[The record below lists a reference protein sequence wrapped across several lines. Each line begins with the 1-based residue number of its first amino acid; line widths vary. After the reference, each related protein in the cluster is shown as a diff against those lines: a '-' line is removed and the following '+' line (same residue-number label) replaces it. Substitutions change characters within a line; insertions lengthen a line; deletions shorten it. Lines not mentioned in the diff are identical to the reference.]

1 MNYGDLLS
9 EIDNVSNIYKSM
21 GKYND
26 YIETFLIKERIRI
39 IANKESYN
47 DISQTS
53 ISDYKVYLIDQSAI
67 ADPIDRLIDT
77 IQKYEIPIYIFLGF
91 SMIVI
96 VLLSFFI

>member
-39 IANKESYN
+39 IANKDEYDN
-47 DISQTS
+47 ISQTN
-53 ISDYKVYLIDQSAI
+53 ISDYKVYLIENSAI
-67 ADPIDRLIDT
+67 ADPIDRLID
-77 IQKYEIPIYIFLGF
+77 IMQKYEIPIYIFLSF
-91 SMIVI
+91 SMIVSI
-96 VLLSFFI
+96 LLFLFI

>member
-39 IANKESYN
+39 IANKDEYN
-47 DISQTS
+47 GISQTS
-53 ISDYKVYLIDQSAI
+53 ISDYKVYLIEHSAI
-67 ADPIDRLIDT
+67 DNPIDRLID
-77 IQKYEIPIYIFLGF
+77 IIYKYEIPIYIFLCF
-91 SMIVI
+91 SMIVSI
-96 VLLSFFI
+96 LLFLFI

>member
-39 IANKESYN
+39 ISNKEAYN
-47 DISQTS
+47 DISQTN
-53 ISDYKVYLIDQSAI
+53 ISNYKVYLIEHSAI
-67 ADPIDRLIDT
+67 ADPIDRLID
-77 IQKYEIPIYIFLGF
+77 IMQKYEIPIYIFLGF

>member
-26 YIETFLIKERIRI
+26 YIETFLIKERIKI
-39 IANKESYN
+39 IANKDEYDN
-47 DISQTS
+47 ISQTN
-53 ISDYKVYLIDQSAI
+53 ISDYKVYLIEHSAI
-67 ADPIDRLIDT
+67 ADPIDRLIDMM
-77 IQKYEIPIYIFLGF
+77 QKYEIPIYIFLCF

>member
-39 IANKESYN
+39 ISNKEEYDN
-47 DISQTS
+47 ISQTS
-53 ISDYKVYLIDQSAI
+53 VFNYKVYLIEHFAI
-67 ADPIDRLIDT
+67 DNPIDRLID
-77 IQKYEIPIYIFLGF
+77 IIYKYEIPIYIFICF
-91 SMIVI
+91 SMIVSI
-96 VLLSFFI
+96 LLFLFI

>member
-39 IANKESYN
+39 IANKELYN
-47 DISQTS
+47 DISQTN
-53 ISDYKVYLIDQSAI
+53 ISDYKVYLIEHSAI

-91 SMIVI
+91 SMIVSI
-96 VLLSFFI
+96 LLFLFI

>member
-39 IANKESYN
+39 ISNKEAYN
-47 DISQTS
+47 DISQTN
-53 ISDYKVYLIDQSAI
+53 ISDYKVYLIEHSAI
-67 ADPIDRLIDT
+67 ADPIDMLID
-77 IQKYEIPIYIFLGF
+77 IMQKYEIPIYIFLSF
-91 SMIVI
+91 SMIVSI
-96 VLLSFFI
+96 LLFLFI

>member
-39 IANKESYN
+39 IANKDEYDN
-47 DISQTS
+47 ISQTN
-53 ISDYKVYLIDQSAI
+53 ISDYKGYLIEHSAI
-67 ADPIDRLIDT
+67 ADPIDRLIDMM
-77 IQKYEIPIYIFLGF
+77 QKYEIPIYIFLCF
-91 SMIVI
+91 SMIVSI
-96 VLLSFFI
+96 LLFLFI

>member
-39 IANKESYN
+39 IANKDEYDN
-47 DISQTS
+47 ISQTN
-53 ISDYKVYLIDQSAI
+53 ISDYKVYLIENSAI
-67 ADPIDRLIDT
+67 ADPIDRLID
-77 IQKYEIPIYIFLGF
+77 IMQKYEIPIYILLCF
-91 SMIVI
+91 SMIVSI
-96 VLLSFFI
+96 LLFLFI

>member
-39 IANKESYN
+39 IANKDEYN
-47 DISQTS
+47 GISQTS
-53 ISDYKVYLIDQSAI
+53 ISDYKVYLIEHSAI
-67 ADPIDRLIDT
+67 ADPIDRLID
-77 IQKYEIPIYIFLGF
+77 IIYKYEIPIYIFICF
-91 SMIVI
+91 SMIVSI
-96 VLLSFFI
+96 LLFLFI

>member
-53 ISDYKVYLIDQSAI
+53 ISDYKIYLIEHSA
-67 ADPIDRLIDT
+67 IDRLIDT

>member
-39 IANKESYN
+39 ILNKEEYDN
-47 DISQTS
+47 ISQTS
-53 ISDYKVYLIDQSAI
+53 VFNYKVYLIEHSA
-67 ADPIDRLIDT
+67 IDRLID
-77 IQKYEIPIYIFLGF
+77 IIYKYEIPIYIFLCF
-91 SMIVI
+91 SMIVSI
-96 VLLSFFI
+96 LLFLFI

>member
-39 IANKESYN
+39 IANKELYN

-53 ISDYKVYLIDQSAI
+53 ISDYKVYLIENSAI
-67 ADPIDRLIDT
+67 ADPIDRMIDV

>member
-39 IANKESYN
+39 ISNKEAYN
-47 DISQTS
+47 DISQTN
-53 ISDYKVYLIDQSAI
+53 ISDYKVYLIEHSAI
-67 ADPIDRLIDT
+67 DNPIDRLID
-77 IQKYEIPIYIFLGF
+77 IIYKYEIPIYIFLCF
-91 SMIVI
+91 SMIVSI
-96 VLLSFFI
+96 LLFLFI

>member
-39 IANKESYN
+39 IANKDEYN
-47 DISQTS
+47 GISQTS
-53 ISDYKVYLIDQSAI
+53 ISDYKVYLIEHSAI
-67 ADPIDRLIDT
+67 ADPIDRLIDMM
-77 IQKYEIPIYIFLGF
+77 QKYEIPIYIFLCF
-91 SMIVI
+91 SMIVSI
-96 VLLSFFI
+96 LLFLFI

>member
-39 IANKESYN
+39 ISNKEAYN
-47 DISQTS
+47 DISQTN
-53 ISDYKVYLIDQSAI
+53 ISDYKVYLIEHSAI
-67 ADPIDRLIDT
+67 ADPIDRLIDMM
-77 IQKYEIPIYIFLGF
+77 QKYEIPIYIFLSF
-91 SMIVI
+91 SMIVSI
-96 VLLSFFI
+96 LLFLFI

>member
-39 IANKESYN
+39 IANKEAYN
-47 DISQTS
+47 DISQTN
-53 ISDYKVYLIDQSAI
+53 ISDYKVYLIEHSAI

>member
-39 IANKESYN
+39 ISNKEAYN
-47 DISQTS
+47 DISQTN
-53 ISDYKVYLIDQSAI
+53 ISDYKVYLIEHSAI
-67 ADPIDRLIDT
+67 ADPIDRMIDI

>member
-1 MNYGDLLS
+1 MNYSDLLS

-39 IANKESYN
+39 IANKELYN

>member
-39 IANKESYN
+39 IANKDEYDN
-47 DISQTS
+47 ISQTN
-53 ISDYKVYLIDQSAI
+53 ISNYKVYLIEHSAI
-67 ADPIDRLIDT
+67 ADPIDRLID
-77 IQKYEIPIYIFLGF
+77 IMQKYEIPIYIFLGF

>member
-39 IANKESYN
+39 IANKDEYN

-53 ISDYKVYLIDQSAI
+53 ISDYKVYLIEHSAI
-67 ADPIDRLIDT
+67 ANPIDRLID
-77 IQKYEIPIYIFLGF
+77 IMQKYEIPIYILLCF
-91 SMIVI
+91 SMIVSI
-96 VLLSFFI
+96 LLFLFI

>member
-1 MNYGDLLS
+1 MNYSDLLS

-39 IANKESYN
+39 IANKDEYN

-53 ISDYKVYLIDQSAI
+53 ISDYKVYLIEHSAI
-67 ADPIDRLIDT
+67 ADTIDRLIDMM
-77 IQKYEIPIYIFLGF
+77 QKYEIPIYIFLRF
-91 SMIVI
+91 SMIVSI
-96 VLLSFFI
+96 LLFLFI

>member
-1 MNYGDLLS
+1 MNYSDLLS

-39 IANKESYN
+39 IANKELYN
-47 DISQTS
+47 DISQTN
-53 ISDYKVYLIDQSAI
+53 ISDYKVYLIEHSAI

-91 SMIVI
+91 SMIVSI
-96 VLLSFFI
+96 LLFLFI

>member
-39 IANKESYN
+39 ISNKEAYN
-47 DISQTS
+47 DISKTN
-53 ISDYKVYLIDQSAI
+53 ISDYKVYLIEHSAI
-67 ADPIDRLIDT
+67 ADPIDRLIDI

>member
-39 IANKESYN
+39 IANKDEYN
-47 DISQTS
+47 DISQTN
-53 ISDYKVYLIDQSAI
+53 ISDYKVYLIEHSAI
-67 ADPIDRLIDT
+67 ADPIDRLIDMM
-77 IQKYEIPIYIFLGF
+77 QKYEIPIYIFLSF
-91 SMIVI
+91 SMIVSI
-96 VLLSFFI
+96 LLFLFI

>member
-39 IANKESYN
+39 ISNKEAYN
-47 DISQTS
+47 DISQTN
-53 ISDYKVYLIDQSAI
+53 ISDYKVYLIEHSAI
-67 ADPIDRLIDT
+67 ADPIDRLID
-77 IQKYEIPIYIFLGF
+77 IMQKYEIPIYIFLSF
-91 SMIVI
+91 SMIVSI
-96 VLLSFFI
+96 LLFLFI

>member
-39 IANKESYN
+39 ISNKEAYN
-47 DISQTS
+47 DISQTN
-53 ISDYKVYLIDQSAI
+53 ISDYKVYLIEHSAI
-67 ADPIDRLIDT
+67 DNPIDRLID
-77 IQKYEIPIYIFLGF
+77 IIYKYEIPIYIFICF
-91 SMIVI
+91 SMIVSI
-96 VLLSFFI
+96 LLFLFI

>member
-39 IANKESYN
+39 IANKELYN
-47 DISQTS
+47 DISQTN
-53 ISDYKVYLIDQSAI
+53 ISNYKVYLIEHSAI
-67 ADPIDRLIDT
+67 ADPIDRLID
-77 IQKYEIPIYIFLGF
+77 IMQKYEIPIYIFLSF
-91 SMIVI
+91 SMIVSI
-96 VLLSFFI
+96 LLFLFI